1 MSAAAASTPAA
12 AVADSVTA
20 AFTVAASTVVA
31 AVDADA
37 SHNQHG
43 RGWVADD
50 RAAYTR

>member
-1 MSAAAASTPAA
+1 MLSAAAASTPAA
-12 AVADSVTA
+12 DSVA
-20 AFTVAASTVVA
+20 VAFTVADSTVVA